1 MELKL
6 YILTVINTQPEQDS
20 ALDLDIGQVGTVKG
34 FNRRSI
40 ASKLLAMGV
49 LPGSRIELLRQAPFG
64 GTYYVAVNSH
74 FLALRR
80 KELQSIHVEK

>member
-20 ALDLDIGQVGTVKG
+20 ALDLQIGQIGTVKG
-34 FNRRSI
+34 FNRESI

-49 LPGSRIELLRQAPFG
+49 LPGSRIELVRKGPFG
-64 GTYYVAVNSH
+64 GTYYIAVDDH
-74 FLALRR
+74 FLALRHR
-80 KELQSIHVEK
+80 ELQSIHIRK